1 MVLPLLYFLN
11 CILQSINFSR
21 CHRVKKV
28 WVNDVVKE
36 VYERLSILDCIL
48 KERLASCI
56 SLASSE
62 PLWARLP
69 RVDNEGNINTHV
81 VDFLY

>member
-1 MVLPLLYFLN
+1 M
-11 CILQSINFSR
+11 
-21 CHRVKKV
+21 KKG
-28 WVNDVVKE
+28 WVNDVVEE
-36 VYERLSILDCIL
+36 VCERLSILDRIL

-62 PLWARLP
+62 PLWARFP
-69 RVDNEGNINTHV
+69 CVDNEGNINTHV